1 MSRAPTISYRCSPED
16 GNPSP
21 GHILMGEGPRVRR
34 AYRVLTIRQVRPGW
48 LRREGDQWLATWKLT
63 VEPMS
68 AERGRDEIAA
78 GVPAWGIKWDS
89 RSKRRNTT
97 REPNPEES

>member
-1 MSRAPTISYRCSPED
+1 MSRQPTISYRCPTAH

-34 AYRVLTIRQVRPGW
+34 AYRVLSIRQVRGG
-48 LRREGDQWLATWKLT
+48 LIALGCATWKLT

-68 AERGRDEIAA
+68 ADAGRREVEA
-78 GVPAWGIKWDS
+78 GTPRWGIKWDS
-89 RSKRRNTT
+89 RKKGRA
-97 REPNPEES
+97 